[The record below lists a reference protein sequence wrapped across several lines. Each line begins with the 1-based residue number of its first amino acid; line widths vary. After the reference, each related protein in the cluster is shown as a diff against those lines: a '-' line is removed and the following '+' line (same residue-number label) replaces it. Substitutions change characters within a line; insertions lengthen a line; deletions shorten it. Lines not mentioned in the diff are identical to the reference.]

1 MSLIKRS
8 LSIYGHATSLAME
21 ADYWAVVDYIAARDE
36 LSLAGLIK
44 QLDDARIQQKFARGL
59 AAYIRIW
66 AVKLMIHDDALRAH
80 LKALP
85 ENRSPENRSHENTS

>member
-21 ADYWAVVDYIAARDE
+21 AEYWSVVDYIAARDA
-36 LSLAGLIK
+36 LSLASLIK
-44 QLDDARIQQKFARGL
+44 QLDDQRIVQKFSRGL

-66 AVKLMIHDDALRAH
+66 AVDLMIHDDDLRDH
-80 LKALP
+80 LKNLL
-85 ENRSPENRSHENTS
+85 

>member
-21 ADYWAVVDYIAARDE
+21 AEYWSVVDYIAARDA
-36 LSLAGLIK
+36 LSLANLIK
-44 QLDDARIQQKFARGL
+44 QLDDQRIVQKFSRGL

-66 AVKLMIHDDALRAH
+66 AVDLMIHDDDLRDH
-80 LKALP
+80 LKNLL
-85 ENRSPENRSHENTS
+85 